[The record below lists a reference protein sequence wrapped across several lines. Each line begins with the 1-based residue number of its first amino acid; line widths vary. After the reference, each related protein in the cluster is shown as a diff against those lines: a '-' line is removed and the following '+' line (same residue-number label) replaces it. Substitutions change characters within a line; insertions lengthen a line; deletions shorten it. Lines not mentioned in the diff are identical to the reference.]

1 MTAVNAPVPK
11 PDTGTDLP
19 VASTKDPDEREVVF
33 PARPLDL
40 RAVARRYRRTQ
51 YVNLAMPFLILALWQ
66 ALVETG
72 ALDQRFF
79 SAPTSI
85 VRTLWTLAGG
95 GELWTAIAATGQRVL
110 IGFVLGAL
118 VGALI
123 GVAAARMWIVRAIVN
138 PIVAAT
144 YPVPKIALLPV
155 LLLIFGTGDTSIYLV
170 VAVSVAYVV
179 LMNTVAGVSNI
190 PVIYQDV
197 ARTLNVR
204 GHRYLRTIAI
214 PGALPVIFAS
224 LRTSWGI
231 ALVIDVAAEFTN
243 SDTGLGRMILSAWQV
258 FDIDTMYAG
267 LVVTGLLGWLSFLV
281 IDGVERLVIPWRHG
295 LDG

>member
-1 MTAVNAPVPK
+1 MTAVNPSAP
-11 PDTGTDLP
+11 DAGTDP
-19 VASTKDPDEREVVF
+19 AAAGREVVF
-33 PARPLDL
+33 AAKPLDL
-40 RAVARRYRRTQ
+40 RAMSRRYRRTQ
-51 YVNLAMPFLILALWQ
+51 YVNLAMPLLLLVVWQ
-66 ALVETG
+66 VLVETG
-72 ALDQRFF
+72 VLDQRFF

-85 VRTLWTLAGG
+85 VRTLWALGG
-95 GELWTAIAATGQRVL
+95 SGELWTAIGATGRRVL
-110 IGFVLGAL
+110 VGFVLGAL
-118 VGALI
+118 VGGLV
-123 GVAAARMWIVRAIVN
+123 GVAAARVWIVRALVN
-138 PIVAAT
+138 PVVAAT
-144 YPVPKIALLPV
+144 YPIPKIALLPV

-190 PVIYQDV
+190 PAIYQDV
-197 ARTLNVR
+197 ARTLQVR

-267 LVVTGLLGWLSFLV
+267 LVITGLLGWLSFLV
-281 IDGVERLVIPWRHG
+281 IDGIERLVIPWRRG

>member
-1 MTAVNAPVPK
+1 MTAVEK
-11 PDTGTDLP
+11 PATDR
-19 VASTKDPDEREVVF
+19 REVAF
-33 PARPLDL
+33 AAKPLDV

-51 YVNLAMPFLILALWQ
+51 YVNLAMPFLLLALWQ
-66 ALVETG
+66 VLVVTEV
-72 ALDQRFF
+72 LDKRFF
-79 SAPTSI
+79 SAPTTI
-85 VRTLWTLAGG
+85 VKTLWTLAGN
-95 GELWTAIAATGQRVL
+95 GELWTAIGATGQRVL
-110 IGFVLGAL
+110 VGFVFGAL
-118 VGALI
+118 AGILV
-123 GVAAARMWIVRAIVN
+123 GVAAARMWIVRAVVN

-170 VAVSVAYVV
+170 VGVSVAYVV

-231 ALVIDVAAEFTN
+231 ALVIDVAAEFTS

-281 IDGVERLVIPWRHG
+281 IDGIERLVIPWRRG
-295 LDG
+295 LDS